1 MEKYVIAVDVGTQ
14 SLRACLLNQNGEN
27 IEYVE
32 KRYTTPFI
40 STEEGFAEV
49 EPDFYVNY
57 LTEVLRTITE
67 HHPDKIDSILA
78 LSVVTI
84 RDTVVFLENTSK
96 DKAKPKYEP
105 VYNIIHWAD
114 QRATSQ
120 KFIHFPFWLKA
131 ALKVIGLY
139 RSVFRIATVGKTNWM
154 RENKKDL
161 WAKTDKVSLLSAYMN
176 YRLTDNLVETRS
188 CLLGHLPFNSKEGEW
203 DKNGSI
209 HSYIFPDT
217 VDKMVPLIDQNEIVG
232 HLTEKMAK
240 LTGLKEGLR
249 VYSPG
254 TDKALEQVGQGAIH
268 STDVSLSFGSA
279 ASVEMVSDHYFE
291 AERFIPLYRSALP
304 GLYTPDYQIYRGYWM
319 LNWFA
324 HEFAFEREWKL
335 AEDSGDSIES
345 HLDDLL
351 DHTPSTNNGL
361 YMLPYWGEGIKTVG
375 ARGALIGFN
384 DTHTRAHIY
393 RAFIEGINYELYEGY
408 MRIKRRGHL
417 PEPTVAY
424 ISGGGAK
431 SDKICQMTADMF
443 GLNVVRGSFRD
454 ASLLGAGIAA
464 FVYEN
469 EYNSFEAACEK
480 MIDNSTASVF
490 TPDKATHKL
499 YKDFYDH
506 IYKGS
511 LSSLYKRFLRIDDRF
526 TKA

>member
-1 MEKYVIAVDVGTQ
+1 MDKYVIAVDVGTQ

-32 KRYTTPFI
+32 KRYTSPFV
-40 STEEGFAEV
+40 SKKEGFAEV
-49 EPDFYVNY
+49 EPDFYMNY
-57 LTEVLRTITE
+57 LVEVLKTITNN
-67 HHPDKIDSILA
+67 HQDKVDSIIA

-84 RDTVVFLENTSK
+84 RDTVVFLEEK
-96 DKAKPKYEP
+96 DGKNGKKEYKPL
-105 VYNIIHWAD
+105 YNIIHWAD
-114 QRATSQ
+114 QRATS
-120 KFIHFPFWLKA
+120 KDFVRFPFWMKA
-131 ALKVIGLY
+131 ALKMIGLY
-139 RSVFRIATVGKTNWM
+139 RSVSRIATVGKTNWM
-154 RENKKDL
+154 RENEKEL
-161 WAKTDKVSLLSAYMN
+161 WAKTDKVALLSAYMN
-176 YRLTDNLVETRS
+176 YRLTGNLVETRS
-188 CLLGHLPFNSKEGEW
+188 CLLGHLPFNSKKGEW
-203 DKNGSI
+203 DKEGSI
-209 HSYIFPDT
+209 HSYVFPDT

-232 HLTEKMAK
+232 TLTKEVAA
-240 LTGLKEGLR
+240 LTGLKEGLK

-268 STDVSLSFGSA
+268 DTDISLSFGSA
-279 ASVEMVSDHYFE
+279 ASVEVVSDHYFE

-324 HEFAFEREWKL
+324 KEFAFEREWKQ
-335 AEDSGDSIES
+335 AEDSGESIES

-351 DHTPSTNNGL
+351 EHTPATNNGL

-408 MRIKRRGHL
+408 VRIKKRGGL
-417 PEPTVAY
+417 KDAKVAY

-443 GLNVVRGSFRD
+443 GVDVVRGSFRD

-464 FVYEN
+464 FVYEK
-469 EYNSFEAACEK
+469 EYDSFENAVNS
-480 MIDNSTASVF
+480 MIDNSSSSVF
-490 TPDKATHKL
+490 TPDSATHKL

-506 IYKGS
+506 IYKGT
-511 LSSLYKRFLRIDDRF
+511 LSSLYKRFLKIDSRF
-526 TKA
+526 SH